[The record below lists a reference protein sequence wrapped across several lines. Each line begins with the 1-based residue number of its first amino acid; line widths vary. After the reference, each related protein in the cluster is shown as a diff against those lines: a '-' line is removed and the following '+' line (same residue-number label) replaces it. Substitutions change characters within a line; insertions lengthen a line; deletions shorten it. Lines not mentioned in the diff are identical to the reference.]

1 MKKTLFILGI
11 VALAATAQT
20 DAEKEE
26 LADRLLEAM
35 RQYERIHYKE
45 AFEQHRK
52 LLEQGIKISAPH
64 YPPSVE
70 ARANAAL
77 QYAKTNGILLEAVL
91 EVAKA
96 QVMSSCTALKASF
109 PNPPPGDGREGR
121 KWELT
126 GEGSA
131 GATARYTWM
140 QAVLVAA
147 GDLSSLPLIEEANRS
162 LNYPW
167 ARKSSALA
175 YISIASTNSAPFL
188 CRFMGDDRTTTE
200 ERFFVLE
207 HFIKVLDNVQ
217 SINDE
222 SFAFLYGI
230 VEKNSD
236 VISINGADNILC
248 RKLPGYS
255 TSLQRLT
262 VASRYAKDDNPYVK
276 EYFASA
282 KEAIEKI
289 PENERKDFRTKGGLL
304 DPDRKKEP

>member
-1 MKKTLFILGI
+1 M
-11 VALAATAQT
+11 
-20 DAEKEE
+20 
-26 LADRLLEAM
+26 
-35 RQYERIHYKE
+35 
-45 AFEQHRK
+45 
-52 LLEQGIKISAPH
+52 
-64 YPPSVE
+64 E
-70 ARANAAL
+70 ARARAAL
-77 QYAKTNGILLEAVL
+77 RYAETNNIAQEVVL
-91 EVAKA
+91 AAAKA
-96 QVMSSCTALKASF
+96 QLQSSCTALKASF

-121 KWELT
+121 KWELI
-126 GEGSA
+126 GEGSP
-131 GATARYTWM
+131 GVTTRYTWM

-147 GDLSSLPLIEEANRS
+147 GDLSSLPHIEEANRS

-200 ERFFVLE
+200 ERFSVLE
-207 HFIKVLDNVQ
+207 HFIKVLDNAQ

-255 TSLQRLT
+255 TSLQRMT
-262 VASRYAKDDNPYVK
+262 VANRYAEDDNPYVK
-276 EYFASA
+276 EYFANA
-282 KEAIEKI
+282 KEAIEKV
-289 PENERKDFRTKGGLL
+289 PVNQRKDFRTKGELL
-304 DPDRKKEP
+304 DPDRKRAEAEK